1 MLHEPIELSVTP
13 LKPSAGGQVEAV
25 NQMPKIKYGMGFLA
39 CAILA
44 LIAAD
49 PSSSKTQTTDP
60 TSAAIAEAVADSSRP
75 ASDTARDINRKPA
88 ETLAF
93 AGVKPGDKIADYA
106 AGAGYF
112 TRLFTDV
119 AGPAGHVYASVPSP
133 LFKYPNIVKGIAE
146 VQTYAATHPNV
157 TVTFASA
164 LAAAK
169 YPEKLDLFWISQ
181 NYHDLHDTFMGPV
194 DMAAFNREVYAALK
208 PGGVYLVLDHV
219 AAKGSP
225 ADVTDTL
232 HRIEPSTVR
241 REVEASGFTFEG
253 ESTVL
258 ANPADPHTAGVFDP
272 SIQGRTDQF
281 ILKFRRPRST
291 ASTATATATATA
303 TP

>member
-1 MLHEPIELSVTP
+1 MLHEPIKLSARRA
-13 LKPSAGGQVEAV
+13 SA
-25 NQMPKIKYGMGFLA
+25 GFLA
-39 CAILA
+39 GAILA
-44 LIAAD
+44 LMAAE
-49 PSSSKTQTTDP
+49 PASSKSEAPDP
-60 TSAAIAEAVADSSRP
+60 AGTAIAQAVADSSRP
-75 ASDTARDINRKPA
+75 ASDTGRDVNRKPL

-93 AGVKPGDKIADYA
+93 AGLKPGDRIADYA

-112 TRLFTDV
+112 TRLFAAV
-119 AGPAGHVYASVPSP
+119 VGPTGHVYASVPSP

-146 VQTYAATHPNV
+146 VQVYASTHPNV

-164 LAAAK
+164 LDAAK
-169 YPEKLDLFWISQ
+169 YSEKLDLFWISQ
-181 NYHDLHDTFMGPV
+181 NYHDLHDKFMGPV
-194 DMAAFNREVYAALK
+194 DMAAFNRTVYAALK

-232 HRIEPSTVR
+232 HRIEPWTVR

-258 ANPADPHTAGVFDP
+258 ANPEDPHTAGVFDP

-281 ILKFRRPRST
+281 ILKFRRPRSR
-291 ASTATATATATA
+291 
-303 TP
+303 